1 MSGLQDLEAEILGTK
16 QPFLSQPF
24 GWVSSNSVLFPSSSS
39 KSSVSRTRS
48 RRTFFDVRGTCF
60 LCEEPLGDH
69 RDIFMYRG
77 DSFCSKECRLRQM
90 AKDETSDRIQINP
103 SDPASVRMARIKS
116 KLGKK
121 FDTRTIFEGITE
133 VRDQCWTKA
142 THPRAELE
150 NKQKPICIAPSETL
164 LEAIIEKDMKFD
176 RSLNI
181 IMGSMGNSDIGKI
194 GIYGRAGIGK
204 STLLETLRDQ
214 PMVRRFF
221 ESVIWVKVSMV
232 WRMIQV
238 QQEILRQLASRK
250 IDHNEHINSQ
260 GLFNLLNCK
269 KFLLILD
276 DVCEFINLEMMG
288 IPKPTPENGCKI
300 ILTTR
305 LEQICDQM
313 AVDWKVRLEDLL
325 SWELFCQNVG
335 EIVDS
340 SPSVQPLARRIVE
353 MCCHC
358 SHAIILV
365 ARALKDACDIRIWNN
380 VLETLSK
387 EPVWVISHQD
397 KLEIIMINALKFSY
411 ECLPDDIT
419 RKCLRNCVQLFQNQ
433 VFKVALLIDSWI
445 ADGLIDNHHK
455 GNQIL
460 DTLTSANLLRR
471 TSGSQFVELEETY
484 RHILVDHIILP
495 EEGRL
500 FLMQG
505 GMRLTETPKVEEWE
519 SSKVIYLMDNE
530 LSVLPE
536 NPRCLILEALF
547 LQRNCKL
554 REIPPSFF
562 HHMPALKIL
571 NLSRTRIK
579 SLPESVFKLVSLRR
593 LYLNNCELLMALS
606 PSVGELKHLE
616 VLDLQGTEIMD
627 LPKEIE
633 RLTNLTCLEV
643 SFCEP
648 MNHRRS
654 KQSNPLI
661 PCGMISALSQLE
673 ELSIDA
679 SPDDEWWNACVEDVV
694 SEVCH
699 LPVLNT
705 LKFYFPR
712 VELLRYFKW
721 YDAVMADPP
730 LSHFRFTVGCRV
742 KRIISRLPSDIE
754 FELERYARC
763 LKYVNGTAIPGDI
776 KQALRHATAIFLD
789 RHVTIRK
796 LSEFGYGNLKQLK
809 CCVVGECN
817 ELQAIIDGDQI
828 EARLGDLALEYLH
841 IYYMKNLRSIWEGP
855 LHDSGLFVLKFLTLR
870 ACPQLTTIF
879 TSELLRTLICLEE
892 LTVDDCPEIINL
904 VACYKCEDVQIFP
917 RLKKVSLHY
926 LPRLVGFSECLV
938 FVIAPISKSYLFLI
952 KL

>member
-1 MSGLQDLEAEILGTK
+1 MSGLEDLEAEILGKKK
-16 QPFLSQPF
+16 QLFLSQPF
-24 GWVSSNSVLFPSSSS
+24 GWVRSNSVLFPSSSS

-60 LCEEPLGDH
+60 LCGENLWVMTEN
-69 RDIFMYRG
+69 IFMYRG

-103 SDPASVRMARIKS
+103 SDP
-116 KLGKK
+116 
-121 FDTRTIFEGITE
+121 
-133 VRDQCWTKA
+133 
-142 THPRAELE
+142 
-150 NKQKPICIAPSETL
+150 
-164 LEAIIEKDMKFD
+164 
-176 RSLNI
+176 
-181 IMGSMGNSDIGKI
+181 
-194 GIYGRAGIGK
+194 
-204 STLLETLRDQ
+204 
-214 PMVRRFF
+214 
-221 ESVIWVKVSMV
+221 
-232 WRMIQV
+232 
-238 QQEILRQLASRK
+238 
-250 IDHNEHINSQ
+250 
-260 GLFNLLNCK
+260 
-269 KFLLILD
+269 
-276 DVCEFINLEMMG
+276 
-288 IPKPTPENGCKI
+288 
-300 ILTTR
+300 
-305 LEQICDQM
+305 
-313 AVDWKVRLEDLL
+313 
-325 SWELFCQNVG
+325 
-335 EIVDS
+335 
-340 SPSVQPLARRIVE
+340 
-353 MCCHC
+353 
-358 SHAIILV
+358 
-365 ARALKDACDIRIWNN
+365 
-380 VLETLSK
+380 
-387 EPVWVISHQD
+387 
-397 KLEIIMINALKFSY
+397 
-411 ECLPDDIT
+411 
-419 RKCLRNCVQLFQNQ
+419 
-433 VFKVALLIDSWI
+433 
-445 ADGLIDNHHK
+445 DNHNK

-519 SSKVIYLMDNE
+519 NSKVIYLMDNE

-554 REIPPSFF
+554 RKIPPSFF

-579 SLPESVFKLVSLRR
+579 SLPESLFKLVSLRR

-661 PCGMISALSQLE
+661 PCSMISALSQLE
-673 ELSIDA
+673 ELSIDV

-694 SEVCH
+694 SEVCR

-712 VELLRYFKW
+712 GQ
-721 YDAVMADPP
+721 A
-730 LSHFRFTVGCRV
+730 HH
-742 KRIISRLPSDIE
+742 ISTPSDIE

-776 KQALRHATAIFLD
+776 KQALRHATSIFL
-789 RHVTIRK
+789 
-796 LSEFGYGNLKQLK
+796 
-809 CCVVGECN
+809 
-817 ELQAIIDGDQI
+817 
-828 EARLGDLALEYLH
+828 
-841 IYYMKNLRSIWEGP
+841 RSP
-855 LHDSGLFVLKFLTLR
+855 YD
-870 ACPQLTTIF
+870 
-879 TSELLRTLICLEE
+879 
-892 LTVDDCPEIINL
+892 
-904 VACYKCEDVQIFP
+904 Y
-917 RLKKVSLHY
+917 
-926 LPRLVGFSECLV
+926 
-938 FVIAPISKSYLFLI
+938 
-952 KL
+952 